1 MFFLLLSL
9 PSTLTSSFT
18 LLILTFINGLVMSVA
33 STLIDLS
40 SAETATTFLAS
51 SLLIVSIVFLVS
63 AEYEL
68 KSLIA
73 SFVSTAPLT
82 ELILS
87 RNSLTLAVTVSRSS
101 VDVNP
106 LPSIPLN
113 LLSSSVSFSSARV
126 ISASSLSSR
135 AVSAAD
141 ARSTSAVILLLSSVS
156 FPSAR
161 VISASIFSSRAVSAS
176 EARSTSAVILL
187 SSSVSF
193 SSARVIS
200 ASSLPFNSLN
210 LYVTVSCLSV
220 EKIGS
225 PFSSL

>member
-1 MFFLLLSL
+1 MFFLLLPL

-18 LLILTFINGLVMSVA
+18 LLILTFINGLVISVA

-113 LLSSSVSFSSARV
+113 LLS
-126 ISASSLSSR
+126 R
-135 AVSAAD
+135 AVSAAE

-161 VISASIFSSRAVSAS
+161 STSAVILLSRAVSAA

-193 SSARVIS
+193 PSARSTS

-210 LYVTVSCLSV
+210 LYVTVLCLFV

>member
-1 MFFLLLSL
+1 MFFLLLPL

-18 LLILTFINGLVMSVA
+18 LLILTFINGLVISVA

-113 LLSSSVSFSSARV
+113 LLS
-126 ISASSLSSR
+126 R
-135 AVSAAD
+135 AVSAA
-141 ARSTSAVILLLSSVS
+141 
-156 FPSAR
+156 
-161 VISASIFSSRAVSAS
+161 

-193 SSARVIS
+193 SSARVTS

-210 LYVTVSCLSV
+210 LYVTVLCLFV